1 MANNP
6 GLQKSTGTRTG
17 HGPSAHGVAASLPGT
32 GTAGLPKRILFIPEW
47 IVLAVVAATIC
58 VAWWASGLAGAV
70 PWLLLS
76 WAVFY
81 VLRKRFWNHYFEIR
95 STALVVK
102 KGVSTT
108 EMPLSNIQSISIR
121 SFPEWTI
128 QVAAINPDQVLEV
141 VGRYGGGLGTMD
153 GVQGVANTAMSIARA
168 AGFPPDQ
175 QTRDVQHLREQSSG
189 RALVG
194 KDGVTLATLHR

>member
-1 MANNP
+1 MPN
-6 GLQKSTGTRTG
+6 
-17 HGPSAHGVAASLPGT
+17 
-32 GTAGLPKRILFIPEW
+32 RIAFIPEW
-47 IVLAVVAATIC
+47 IVLVVVAATIC
-58 VAWWASGLAGAV
+58 VAWWASGLAGTV
-70 PWLLLS
+70 LWLLLS
-76 WAVFY
+76 SAVFY
-81 VLRKRFWNHYFEIR
+81 VLRKRFWNHYCEIR
-95 STALVVK
+95 STALVLK
-102 KGVSTT
+102 KGVLTT

-121 SFPEWTI
+121 SFSEWTI

-153 GVQGVANTAMSIARA
+153 GVDGVANTAMSIARA